1 MQFHIKRHREE
12 EDIILIPEILNFGTC
27 AEKSFFERKIGQL
40 QPNHSLFLVP
50 LLCLLMKIFKM
61 PQRQEEK
68 PDITEIDLLRD
79 IKILIRTQKARRKS
93 GEFTKVQNSFSVFR
107 RCKVSVKLLQ
117 FGTWK
122 AQ

>member
-12 EDIILIPEILNFGTC
+12 DIILIPEIQNSPHFGSC
-27 AEKSFFERKIGQL
+27 AQFFERKIGQL

-68 PDITEIDLLRD
+68 PDITEEIDLLRD
-79 IKILIRTQKARRKS
+79 IKILITYKVRKVENLQKFKI
-93 GEFTKVQNSFSVFR
+93 VFQSLGDAE
-107 RCKVSVKLLQ
+107 VSVKL
-117 FGTWK
+117 
-122 AQ
+122 

>member
-1 MQFHIKRHREE
+1 MQFHIKRHRE
-12 EDIILIPEILNFGTC
+12 EDIILIPEILNSPHFGSC
-27 AEKSFFERKIGQL
+27 AQFFERKIGQL

-93 GEFTKVQNSFSVFR
+93 GEFTKV
-107 RCKVSVKLLQ
+107 
-117 FGTWK
+117 
-122 AQ
+122 